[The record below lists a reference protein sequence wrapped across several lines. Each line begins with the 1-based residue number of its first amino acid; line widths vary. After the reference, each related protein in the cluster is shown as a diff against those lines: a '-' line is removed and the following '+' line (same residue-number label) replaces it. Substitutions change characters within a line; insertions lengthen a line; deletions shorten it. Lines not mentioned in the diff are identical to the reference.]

1 MGARGKGC
9 ASVWSTWLTSGLP
22 GGGISLA
29 LPGEEPSR
37 AAPRHVLP
45 LVASRQSKRWEMSPG
60 TGRGALGRRGR
71 LAGEG
76 APGQVAASP
85 SPPHRKARPRLG
97 RRTVGRLAG
106 SSPRKWLT
114 QRLRRAL
121 GMLQMVEHRCR
132 MDRGCPAGSPEPASV
147 LSYFTPFSKIF
158 ATWKGSPQKAP
169 HQSTRLQP
177 SRGSVYFAAMRK

>member
-1 MGARGKGC
+1 MPPSGAPGLLRGC
-9 ASVWSTWLTSGLP
+9 LEEASLWPFLEKSPPGPPHATSCPWWHLDSLN
-22 GGGISLA
+22 GGKC
-29 LPGEEPSR
+29 PP
-37 AAPRHVLP
+37 
-45 LVASRQSKRWEMSPG
+45 
-60 TGRGALGRRGR
+60 GRGALGRRGR